1 MYLHFSVYQY
11 CCYLTDYDCKSRF
24 HPIYK
29 QVPYYIETRCKIQIN
44 KQIGNFIRVF
54 TPVVTEK
61 PLFLFVTK
69 YHAEMEDKNLTLE
82 QEAQIKEKATALK
95 AEKKTRKVYPMVVFG
110 DTDCGEKEFY
120 VAYMGEPTF
129 PQFSKFM
136 AASKKDEVNAMRQL
150 ARDCFLDGDKELVD
164 NESLFLFGLMSQLSE
179 IITTRQSLLVN

>member
-1 MYLHFSVYQY
+1 MIINLSTIHISTFISYSKRIIVSFASNIFFSIRSFMSNK
-11 CCYLTDYDCKSRF
+11 T
-24 HPIYK
+24 
-29 QVPYYIETRCKIQIN
+29 IN
-44 KQIGNFIRVF
+44 FSHRS
-54 TPVVTEK
+54 T
-61 PLFLFVTK
+61 LFLFVTK

-82 QEAQIKEKATALK
+82 QEAQIKEKAAALK
-95 AEKKTRKVYPMVVFG
+95 AEKKVRKVYPMVVFG

>member
-1 MYLHFSVYQY
+1 MIINLSTIHISIFISYSKRIIVSFASNIFFSIRSFMSNK
-11 CCYLTDYDCKSRF
+11 T
-24 HPIYK
+24 
-29 QVPYYIETRCKIQIN
+29 IN
-44 KQIGNFIRVF
+44 FSHRS
-54 TPVVTEK
+54 T
-61 PLFLFVTK
+61 LFLFVTK

-82 QEAQIKEKATALK
+82 QEAQIKEKAAALK
-95 AEKKTRKVYPMVVFG
+95 AEKKVRKVYPMVVFG

-150 ARDCFLDGDKELVD
+150 ARDCFLDGNKELVD